1 MTEEFD
7 LSDGGEEE
15 NGPAKFILSEGMYK
29 VIKQLVQ
36 VILPAVSAAYFGL
49 ASIWGLPSPE
59 KVVGTIAVITT
70 FLGVTLGIS
79 VKNYKQA
86 GLGVAGQMVVKEKPG
101 GGLLYSLE
109 VNGPIEE
116 LAEME
121 DITFKVVHPDRD
133 GDPDPDPV

>member
-15 NGPAKFILSEGMYK
+15 SGRAKFILSEAMYK
-29 VIKQLVQ
+29 VVKQLVQ
-36 VILPAVSAAYFGL
+36 VILPAFSAAYFGL
-49 ASIWGLPSPE
+49 ASIWGFPSPE

-70 FLGVTLGIS
+70 FLGVTLKIS
-79 VKNYKQA
+79 VKNYKEA

-109 VNGPIEE
+109 VSGPVED
-116 LAEME
+116 LADME
-121 DITFKVVHPDRD
+121 AVTFKVVHPDREE
-133 GDPDPDPV
+133 DPDPA

>member
-1 MTEEFD
+1 MTEEFGI
-7 LSDGGEEE
+7 LDGGEDDS
-15 NGPAKFILSEGMYK
+15 GSAKFILSEGMYK
-29 VIKQLVQ
+29 VLKQLVQ

-86 GLGVAGQMVVKEKPG
+86 GLGIAGEMLVKEKPNG
-101 GGLLYSLE
+101 GVLYSFEL
-109 VNGPIEE
+109 NGPAEE
-116 LAEME
+116 LEE
-121 DITFKVVHPDRD
+121 LDEVTFKVVHPDREE
-133 GDPDPDPV
+133 DPDPV